1 MTQPNPVKALAFDVF
16 GTVVD
21 WRGSIAREGEA
32 FGRRHGI
39 QGVDWTAFAMDWR
52 ALYQP
57 AMARIRSGEKPFT
70 KLDRL
75 HRMNLDTVLQRY
87 GIGDIAPAELDW
99 LNRAWHRLDPW
110 PDALAGLKRLKVR
123 FILATL
129 SNANVALTVNMA
141 RRAGLPWDVIL
152 GAEIA
157 QAYKPQPRAYLA
169 AADMLDLPPSAV
181 MMVAAHNADLAAA
194 HACGLRTAFVA
205 RPVEYGPQQSS
216 DLTPEHS
223 FYDFCAADFEDL
235 AGQLGC

>member
-21 WRGSIAREGEA
+21 WR
-32 FGRRHGI
+32 
-39 QGVDWTAFAMDWR
+39 

-57 AMARIRSGEKPFT
+57 AMARVRSGEKPFT

-87 GIGDIAPAELDW
+87 GISGIDASELDW

-141 RRAGLPWDVIL
+141 RRTGLPWDVIL
-152 GAEIA
+152 GAEVA
-157 QAYKPQPRAYLA
+157 QAYKPQPRAYLT
-169 AADMLDLPPSAV
+169 AADMLDLPASAV

-205 RPVEYGPQQSS
+205 RPSEYGSQQSS
-216 DLTPEHS
+216 DLTPGHA
-223 FYDFCAADFEDL
+223 FYDFCATGLEDL
-235 AGQLGC
+235 AEQLGC